1 MLCGSRANRDAGCV
15 TERRGAVTSGQQ
27 IQGVALWPFPRRV
40 ARALGRLPLL
50 RVLDGLSLSI
60 GIVNAPGALA
70 VRPVQSPA

>member
-1 MLCGSRANRDAGCV
+1 MV
-15 TERRGAVTSGQQ
+15 
-27 IQGVALWPFPRRV
+27 FPRRF